1 MGRKVEKITVDMQQ
15 DRLPQDLERYRQLA
29 LELGATQAKI
39 VQAQKFRWM
48 SG

>member
-15 DRLPQDLERYRQLA
+15 DRLPQDLERYRQQA

-39 VQAQKFRWM
+39 VKAEEIPVDER
-48 SG
+48 